1 MEELLKETR
10 QDVKEIKKMLHEHI
24 VEEAELKAQVNLHS
38 SWFKVLGAFVA
49 GIITFLFKDR
59 LL

>member
-24 VEEAELKAQVNLHS
+24 VEEAELKAQVKQHS
-38 SWFKVLGAFVA
+38 AWFKVLGSFVV
-49 GIITFLFKDR
+49 GIIAFLLRGK
-59 LL
+59 LG